1 MQPPALTGCQL
12 ADASAAE
19 RKRRAVFRLALI
31 CLLCPFDGQSIF
43 AGIAGAEINAVLV
56 LRVQTKGGF
65 AVRLEAPSVLPL
77 VFPVGSEDGTA
88 AIKNTGA
95 FAPVADPDLVIACDQ
110 AFGVILLQDFRRT
123 PF

>member
-1 MQPPALTGCQL
+1 MEIAMREYKGK
-12 ADASAAE
+12 S
-19 RKRRAVFRLALI
+19 V
-31 CLLCPFDGQSIF
+31 F

-56 LRVQTKGGF
+56 LRVQTKGRF
-65 AVRLEAPSVLPL
+65 AARLEAPSVLPL
-77 VFPVGSEDGTA
+77 VFPVGGEDGTA